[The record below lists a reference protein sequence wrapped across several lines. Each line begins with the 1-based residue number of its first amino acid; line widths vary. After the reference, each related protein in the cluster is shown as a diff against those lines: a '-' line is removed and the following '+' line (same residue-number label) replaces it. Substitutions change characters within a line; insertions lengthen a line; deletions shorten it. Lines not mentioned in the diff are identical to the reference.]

1 MVTHSSTVHGVAELD
16 MTERLHTFLC
26 ELSLSAT
33 EEIRENWREVE
44 RQKTKEGYRHGD
56 ENRSELRHPPAPR
69 LEALCQCESTSW
81 LVVYSIY
88 QLCMLHLQHL
98 LDLLLWQIGSLL
110 LAPPEKPRTGH
121 IYS

>member
-1 MVTHSSTVHGVAELD
+1 MEMKIGVNSDTPL
-16 MTERLHTFLC
+16 
-26 ELSLSAT
+26 
-33 EEIRENWREVE
+33 
-44 RQKTKEGYRHGD
+44 
-56 ENRSELRHPPAPR
+56 PPR

-110 LAPPEKPRTGH
+110 LAPPEKPSTGH